1 MTPDAAI
8 AALRAEADP
17 ALAAREAAQLTT
29 PREVIGLRVPRITEL
44 ATAWRQD
51 LSLDDRLALAD
62 GLWRAGLHESRIAA
76 VKLLVQARIRPDDR
90 GAWDLITAWVPEVDD
105 WGIADH
111 VADAGARRLSADP
124 ARLDQLEAW
133 IGSDHMWTRRAAL
146 VMTLPWTRMNNPK
159 PAELAIRERV
169 LAWAEALL
177 SDRDPQIQA
186 AIAWWLRE
194 LSKHDAPRARAFL
207 EEHGHALSRGARNEA
222 AKHLDPKPV
231 YRMPAPQDPAPAGGA
246 DDEDDGWDDEDW
258 GEEDWGDEDDTGDE
272 IKGGDGDK

>member
-51 LSLDDRLALAD
+51 LTLDERLALAE
-62 GLWRAGLHESRIAA
+62 GLWRAGIHESRIAA
-76 VKLLVQARIRPDDR
+76 VKLLVQARIRPDDQ
-90 GAWDLITAWVPEVDD
+90 GAWDLIASWVAEVDD
-105 WGIADH
+105 WAIADH

-124 ARLDQLEAW
+124 ARLDQVEEW
-133 IGSDHMWTRRAAL
+133 ISSDHMWTRRAAL
-146 VMTLPWTRMNNPK
+146 VMTLPWTRSNNPK
-159 PAELAIRERV
+159 AADLAVRERV
-169 LAWAEALL
+169 LAWAAALVT
-177 SDRDPQIQA
+177 DRDPQIQA

-194 LSKHDAPRARAFL
+194 LSKHDEPRVRAFL
-207 EEHGHALSRGARNEA
+207 EEHGPHLSRGARNEA

-231 YRMPAPQDPAPAGGA
+231 YAIPAPQSATPDA

-258 GEEDWGDEDDTGDE
+258 GEEDWDDEDEDEGDEDEARED
-272 IKGGDGDK
+272 DK